1 MDGMQMNM
9 YRKTDR
15 QTNMIIDMLM
25 QPPLLENLLGI
36 VLGLWMNGSGSS
48 RKFPANFANAQQ
60 GFGLPLILL
69 VGVSAWLILSL
80 AFSKLAV
87 IS

>member
-1 MDGMQMNM
+1 MDGKQMNM

-48 RKFPANFANAQQ
+48 RKFPANFAKAQP

>member
-1 MDGMQMNM
+1 
-9 YRKTDR
+9 
-15 QTNMIIDMLM
+15 M

-48 RKFPANFANAQQ
+48 RKFPANFAKAQQ